1 MPATAFDALSAK
13 ANWDAIEKMLCVP
26 CTGKIVLQ
34 YKVDSDD
41 WLRAVF
47 NVIAQPW
54 SVHGSSPRSLRRAR
68 PQRTA
73 LHAYPLQYVC

>member
-1 MPATAFDALSAK
+1 MPATASDALSAK

-47 NVIAQPW
+47 NVIAQP
-54 SVHGSSPRSLRRAR
+54 
-68 PQRTA
+68 
-73 LHAYPLQYVC
+73 